1 MFSWCSF
8 KQIWDVVFLLLNR
21 LPISGQSSQPW
32 FFGVFRGFKI
42 GTLAR
47 SGLMSNVLLIEK
59 SINYLALQIKSLVS
73 V

>member
-8 KQIWDVVFLLLNR
+8 KQILDIVFLLLNR
-21 LPISGQSSQPW
+21 LPISGQSSHFKPPENIKKPW

-59 SINYLALQIKSLVS
+59 SIN
-73 V
+73 